1 MKKFFSEE
9 SQADLSNI
17 DNETSANCML
27 NISFT
32 TTSEQIK
39 QAIHR
44 LSNDKVL
51 KLDNISNEILKKVI
65 HIIKN
70 DLA

>member
-1 MKKFFSEE
+1 
-9 SQADLSNI
+9 
-17 DNETSANCML
+17 ML

-44 LSNDKVL
+44 LSNDKVSES
-51 KLDNISNEILKKVI
+51 DNISNEILKKVT

-70 DLA
+70 DFA